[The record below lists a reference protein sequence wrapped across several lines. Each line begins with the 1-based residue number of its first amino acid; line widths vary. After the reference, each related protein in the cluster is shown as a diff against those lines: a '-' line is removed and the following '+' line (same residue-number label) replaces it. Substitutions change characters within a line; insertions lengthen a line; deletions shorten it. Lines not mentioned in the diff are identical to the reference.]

1 VDEAWV
7 RVSRRPGLRRGA
19 RARRSEA
26 IHDQQRPSDT
36 GFTADRPVIF
46 AFHGYPWLVH
56 RLAARNW
63 TREHGADIP
72 EVANST
78 WPA

>member
-1 VDEAWV
+1 M
-7 RVSRRPGLRRGA
+7 
-19 RARRSEA
+19 
-26 IHDQQRPSDT
+26 
-36 GFTADRPVIF
+36 IF
-46 AFHGYPWLVH
+46 AFHGYRVPSLGARAARLRQEMVDA
-56 RLAARNW
+56 RLAARTW